1 MRFYRR
7 TLLFCRIR
15 YLEITLCSWCWG
27 HQPLLTMIIFN
38 LYCIKVVLYLSLH
51 NGIIS
56 LLFSQNFWLIVVD
69 SVTGNPACREL
80 MQLYS
85 IRAGQ
90 AVVVSLCRTVT
101 WLMTAKDAADF
112 SSLPLSP
119 PPLHRLHWQENRNS
133 KCSCLSQIN
142 IILINNVH
150 RTW

>member
-1 MRFYRR
+1 
-7 TLLFCRIR
+7 
-15 YLEITLCSWCWG
+15 
-27 HQPLLTMIIFN
+27 MIIFN

-112 SSLPLSP
+112 SSLSLS
-119 PPLHRLHWQENRNS
+119 LHH
-133 KCSCLSQIN
+133 LSIAS
-142 IILINNVH
+142 IGKKTEIPSVH
-150 RTW
+150 VWVK